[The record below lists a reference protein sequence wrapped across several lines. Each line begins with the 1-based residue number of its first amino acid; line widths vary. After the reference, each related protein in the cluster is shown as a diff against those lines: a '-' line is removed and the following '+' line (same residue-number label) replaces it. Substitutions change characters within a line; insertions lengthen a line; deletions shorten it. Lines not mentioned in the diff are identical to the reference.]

1 MEYYTVLLFIVGLII
16 LLTALAERVKLSSP
30 IFLIIAGIALSFVP
44 GFKSVHIEPDII
56 FLLFLPPILYEAAI
70 KIPHKDFREQ
80 FSTIATLAFGLVF
93 LTTLGIGI
101 ISHYMIPE
109 MTWSSA
115 FLLGAILAAT
125 DAVAAISIIKNLG
138 LSHKTNIIL
147 EGESLLNDASA
158 LVAFRFALAAVTGST
173 FVVWKAGLAF
183 FFLIFGGVLT
193 GILMT
198 IVMIF
203 LLRIVKNNSTAVN
216 SFLLLAPF
224 VTYLLAEEVKVSGVI
239 AVVVLGF
246 IISAKGEVH
255 FSDKVKMQSGHIW
268 EMIIFLLNGLI
279 FILIGLELKE
289 IIQDLD
295 LSSLFTYSLYALVI
309 TVVAI
314 AVRAWHILAH
324 KKQLEKALSSSK
336 MQNNRRKVSANKLIS
351 FQESVI
357 ISLSGMRGIVSLAI
371 ALALPETLEGGTPF
385 PMRAPILFITF
396 MVIFYSVVGQGL
408 ILPQVIRFIKK
419 NN

>member
-1 MEYYTVLLFIVGLII
+1 
-16 LLTALAERVKLSSP
+16 
-30 IFLIIAGIALSFVP
+30 
-44 GFKSVHIEPDII
+44 
-56 FLLFLPPILYEAAI
+56 
-70 KIPHKDFREQ
+70 
-80 FSTIATLAFGLVF
+80 LVF

-109 MTWSSA
+109 MTWSTA

-173 FVVWKAGLAF
+173 FVVWKAGLTF

-246 IISAKGEVH
+246 IITAKGEVH

-289 IIQDLD
+289 IIQNLD

-336 MQNNRRKVSANKLIS
+336 MQNSRRKVSVNNLIS